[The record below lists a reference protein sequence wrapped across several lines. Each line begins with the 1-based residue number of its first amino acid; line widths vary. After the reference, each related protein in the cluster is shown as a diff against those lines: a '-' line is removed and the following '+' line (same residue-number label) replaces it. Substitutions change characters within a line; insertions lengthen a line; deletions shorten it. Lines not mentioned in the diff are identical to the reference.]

1 MILYKGNIYENNKQD
16 ELINTLYQDMEQTL
30 INEKSLTPSIVI
42 NACDIL
48 YQKVMNHEFDEIIL
62 PLLSMLNFSYERFQE
77 MAKMFSKEGLEYKCR
92 IELGD
97 DYKNMNNLLSGTKRK
112 LVPLGIL
119 FHISAGNV
127 DGLPAFSVVEGLLS
141 GNINILKLP
150 TGDNGLSIKL
160 LSELIKIEP
169 LLKEYIY
176 VFDVPSTE
184 TETIKKLAHMADG
197 IVVWGGDGAV
207 TAARSLALV
216 NTKIIEWGHKLSFA
230 YSTINA
236 SDKDLYDLAKHICLT
251 NQLLC
256 SSCQGIYVDT
266 INDIEL
272 EKFSENFFEI
282 FKKVNIELGLNDLG
296 LRGKSTLT
304 LYTDELEKKYT
315 KVYKDKGISVVIKND
330 STLELSNLFRN
341 VWIKKL
347 PHTNIIKEL
356 KKHKNHLQT
365 CGLLCNND
373 EKEYLTDLLI
383 KAGIVRIR
391 KGDLSKIELGEAH
404 DGRYPLREYTKII
417 EIEK

>member
-48 YQKVMNHEFDEIIL
+48 YQRVLNHEFDDIIN
-62 PLLSMLNFSYERFQE
+62 PLLSMLDYSYERFFE
-77 MAKMFSKEGLEYKCR
+77 MAKMFSKDGLEYKCE
-92 IELGD
+92 IEFGS
-97 DYKNMNNLLSGTKRK
+97 DYKMMSNLNSGTKRK

-184 TETIKKLAHMADG
+184 VETIKKLAHMADG

-216 NTKIIEWGHKLSFA
+216 NSKIIEWGHKLSFA

-266 INDIEL
+266 INDYEL
-272 EKFSENFFEI
+272 EIFSERFFEI
-282 FKKVNIELGLNDLG
+282 FKNVNREIGLNDLG
-296 LRGKSTLT
+296 LRGKSTLM
-304 LYTDELEKKYT
+304 LYNDELENKYA
-315 KVYKDKGISVVIKND
+315 KIFKDQGISVVIKND

-341 VWIKKL
+341 VWVKKL
-347 PHTNIIKEL
+347 PHSNIIKEL

-373 EKEYLTDLLI
+373 EKEYLSNLLI
-383 KAGIVRIR
+383 KAGVVRIR
-391 KGDLSKIELGEAH
+391 KGDLSIIELGEAH
-404 DGRYPLREYTKII
+404 DGRYPLREYTKVV
-417 EIEK
+417 EIE